1 MSKINLYDSILSPLV
16 TEKSTNLSEIN
27 KKTIL
32 QKNKIVEKQDKKPE
46 KMSITKEK
54 ITTKV
59 EQKKEEIQKK
69 VEKKDI
75 KSE

>member
-1 MSKINLYDSILSPLV
+1 MSV
-16 TEKSTNLSEIN
+16 T
-27 KKTIL
+27 
-32 QKNKIVEKQDKKPE
+32 Q
-46 KMSITKEK
+46 EK

-59 EQKKEEIQKK
+59 EQNKEEILKK

>member
-1 MSKINLYDSILSPLV
+1 MA
-16 TEKSTNLSEIN
+16 
-27 KKTIL
+27 
-32 QKNKIVEKQDKKPE
+32 
-46 KMSITKEK
+46 KEK

-59 EQKKEEIQKK
+59 EQKKEEILKK

>member
-1 MSKINLYDSILSPLV
+1 MSV
-16 TEKSTNLSEIN
+16 
-27 KKTIL
+27 
-32 QKNKIVEKQDKKPE
+32 
-46 KMSITKEK
+46 TKET

-59 EQKKEEIQKK
+59 EQNKEEILKK

>member
-1 MSKINLYDSILSPLV
+1 MNV
-16 TEKSTNLSEIN
+16 
-27 KKTIL
+27 
-32 QKNKIVEKQDKKPE
+32 
-46 KMSITKEK
+46 TKEK

-59 EQKKEEIQKK
+59 EQNKEVILKK

>member
-1 MSKINLYDSILSPLV
+1 MSV
-16 TEKSTNLSEIN
+16 
-27 KKTIL
+27 
-32 QKNKIVEKQDKKPE
+32 
-46 KMSITKEK
+46 TKEK

-59 EQKKEEIQKK
+59 VQKKEEIIKK

>member
-1 MSKINLYDSILSPLV
+1 MSV
-16 TEKSTNLSEIN
+16 A
-27 KKTIL
+27 
-32 QKNKIVEKQDKKPE
+32 
-46 KMSITKEK
+46 KEK

-59 EQKKEEIQKK
+59 EQKKEEIIKK

>member
-1 MSKINLYDSILSPLV
+1 MSV
-16 TEKSTNLSEIN
+16 TE
-27 KKTIL
+27 
-32 QKNKIVEKQDKKPE
+32 
-46 KMSITKEK
+46 EK

-59 EQKKEEIQKK
+59 EQKKEEILKK

>member
-1 MSKINLYDSILSPLV
+1 
-16 TEKSTNLSEIN
+16 
-27 KKTIL
+27 
-32 QKNKIVEKQDKKPE
+32 
-46 KMSITKEK
+46 MSITKEK

-59 EQKKEEIQKK
+59 EQEKEEIVKK

>member
-1 MSKINLYDSILSPLV
+1 MSV
-16 TEKSTNLSEIN
+16 R
-27 KKTIL
+27 
-32 QKNKIVEKQDKKPE
+32 
-46 KMSITKEK
+46 KEK

-59 EQKKEEIQKK
+59 EQKKEKIIKK

>member
-1 MSKINLYDSILSPLV
+1 MRV
-16 TEKSTNLSEIN
+16 
-27 KKTIL
+27 
-32 QKNKIVEKQDKKPE
+32 
-46 KMSITKEK
+46 TKEK

-59 EQKKEEIQKK
+59 EQKKEEILKK

>member
-1 MSKINLYDSILSPLV
+1 MSV
-16 TEKSTNLSEIN
+16 
-27 KKTIL
+27 
-32 QKNKIVEKQDKKPE
+32 
-46 KMSITKEK
+46 TKEK

-59 EQKKEEIQKK
+59 EQKKEEMLKK

>member
-1 MSKINLYDSILSPLV
+1 MNV
-16 TEKSTNLSEIN
+16 A
-27 KKTIL
+27 
-32 QKNKIVEKQDKKPE
+32 
-46 KMSITKEK
+46 KEK

-59 EQKKEEIQKK
+59 EQKKEEILKK